1 MPLPMGQTV
10 QSQMPQYSGMSYLEQ
25 LKRLLM
31 QNPQLM
37 QELMM
42 KKPLDPNLS
51 LNPDGTMRQFIGNQ
65 TGDTSDMDADAI
77 QSYRN
82 RIGRRVQI

>member
-1 MPLPMGQTV
+1 
-10 QSQMPQYSGMSYLEQ
+10 
-25 LKRLLM
+25 
-31 QNPQLM
+31 
-37 QELMM
+37 MM
-42 KKPLDPNLS
+42 KKPPDPNLS